1 MENTTMNNDGIDFAE
16 AKSAADKILD
26 GVLDSSKQVANLCRA
41 YLALEK
47 EKAAAEDAKL
57 RQERESVRKEVI
69 DAILRDE
76 ARDAVAPGW
85 NPENHTVRQIGVG
98 YRTLT
103 AEEVAGMHRFKF
115 YGGLEYMSPFDGK
128 WLCSFNFGPDCTT
141 YRTQKPAGFF
151 LPKDPLDD
159 VAEGHNP
166 GQLTKRQV
174 GYQYGWRTLSQDEA
188 MCHDPSIDRTD
199 AQLWQQSENK
209 WKERYFPKECFSHD
223 TYRTRKPKG
232 YYLPKPA
239 PVVDLSKCRVGQKL
253 KRRDGSITVFC
264 GSSQNPHFPY
274 TDGTYTY
281 KSDGSLLTE
290 EHHFDIIEVLPHEEP
305 APKLVPFT
313 AATFPKGEVWVRQ
326 DSWNDGTRHLV
337 RAVLDYG
344 VYTIREDQ
352 MLPYSAEGFQHS
364 LDGGRT
370 WLPWGTMEGGAK

>member
-16 AKSAADKILD
+16 AKSAADKILEEYQA
-26 GVLDSSKQVANLCRA
+26 GTVQVRNLCRA

-85 NPENHTVRQIGVG
+85 NPQRVTRRQLGEGWRLLERDEIDVT
-98 YRTLT
+98 RTEFQRTTEIEWWNLDIKKWDSSGW
-103 AEEVAGMHRFKF
+103 AGSEIDF
-115 YGGLEYMSPFDGK
+115 
-128 WLCSFNFGPDCTT
+128 T

-232 YYLPKPA
+232 YYLPKP
-239 PVVDLSKCRVGQKL
+239 K
-253 KRRDGSITVFC
+253 
-264 GSSQNPHFPY
+264 
-274 TDGTYTY
+274 
-281 KSDGSLLTE
+281 
-290 EHHFDIIEVLPHEEP
+290 
-305 APKLVPFT
+305 PKLVPFT
-313 AATFPKGEVWVRQ
+313 AATFPKGEVWVRH
-326 DSWNDGTRHLV
+326 DIYPEGLRDLVTYIGPDHVGRNGHTTRY
-337 RAVLDYG
+337 DDKDWEY
-344 VYTIREDQ
+344 
-352 MLPYSAEGFQHS
+352 S

-370 WLPWGTMEGGAK
+370 WLPWGTLEGGAK